1 MHLIVAAAATSVAT
15 QQHAC
20 GHGPLTSKIIG
31 YYPFPEAIRTRD
43 GMGGVLGWA
52 FRDTHQAINVRAS
65 STDCNHR
72 ISMDF
77 MTEGGQAHPVWY
89 NEAVKWSVFLGADIV
104 GEVRIRESG
113 KETVA
118 SARLESLK
126 RHAESYPTRMNLYT
140 SNCRHFVA
148 RMQREV
154 DRLNAL
160 DARMNGKHAARVASA
175 AADLR
180 LWLSLLRASLLPALY
195 PAVILIICWEG
206 LRDL

>member
-1 MHLIVAAAATSVAT
+1 
-15 QQHAC
+15 
-20 GHGPLTSKIIG
+20 
-31 YYPFPEAIRTRD
+31 
-43 GMGGVLGWA
+43 
-52 FRDTHQAINVRAS
+52 
-65 STDCNHR
+65 
-72 ISMDF
+72 
-77 MTEGGQAHPVWY
+77 
-89 NEAVKWSVFLGADIV
+89 
-104 GEVRIRESG
+104 
-113 KETVA
+113 
-118 SARLESLK
+118 
-126 RHAESYPTRMNLYT
+126 MNLYT